1 MSFFSTE
8 SKSQTK
14 MFITIPEVIPQAKSA
29 TTRSA
34 KLTDVATGLLEAA
47 NPVTSILL
55 NAAPKLIEEGLELLS
70 GTINKF
76 AQKDVTKTTIQHN
89 VDIVNK
95 DRISVPT
102 HITIIRGDFAP
113 KVDYTKGEAF
123 GDNGKHQT
131 TLIGPKDLY
140 LEIDVKVSKDNESI
154 AFQATKYYYNGV
166 DREQD
171 VIDELVL
178 AVSFVPVEESTLN
191 ATKPT
196 FQTFLTFENLT
207 AHTEY
212 EFGNQKEGYD
222 TNYQSAW
229 MKPPIDKETPYTL
242 IIEIQ
247 EIRKGNSFA
256 KLLQTV
262 YGENEEYLKTELEA
276 KIKLMETKLKLKEAE
291 KKEAEA
297 TTTATEKETND
308 KQDT

>member
-1 MSFFSTE
+1 MGFFSTE

-14 MFITIPEVIPQAKSA
+14 MFITIPEVIPKEIPPATRTKSYNKFDVTDIA
-29 TTRSA
+29 SMGNPLTT
-34 KLTDVATGLLEAA
+34 
-47 NPVTSILL
+47 ILL

-76 AQKDVTKTTIQHN
+76 AEADVTKTIVKHN
-89 VDIVNK
+89 VDIINK
-95 DRISVPT
+95 DKISIPT
-102 HITIIRGDFAP
+102 SITIIRGDFTP
-113 KVDYTKGEAF
+113 KIDYEKGEGF

-131 TLIGPKDLY
+131 TLVGAKDLY
-140 LEIDVKVSKDNESI
+140 LELDVRASKDNESI

-212 EFGNQKEGYD
+212 EFGNEEEGYD
-222 TNYQSAW
+222 ANYQSAW
-229 MKPPIDKETPYTL
+229 MKPQIDTETPYTL

-262 YGENEEYLKTELEA
+262 YGENEEYLKTELDA
-276 KIKLMETKLKLKEAE
+276 KIKLMETKLKLNKAE
-291 KKEAEA
+291 K
-297 TTTATEKETND
+297 EKVTNE
-308 KQDT
+308 

>member
-1 MSFFSTE
+1 MGFFSTE

-14 MFITIPEVIPQAKSA
+14 MFITIPEVIPKEIPPATRTKSYNKFDVTDIA
-29 TTRSA
+29 SMGNPLTT
-34 KLTDVATGLLEAA
+34 
-47 NPVTSILL
+47 ILL

-76 AQKDVTKTTIQHN
+76 AEADVTKTIVKHN
-89 VDIVNK
+89 VDIINK
-95 DRISVPT
+95 DKISIPT
-102 HITIIRGDFAP
+102 SITIIRGDFTP
-113 KVDYTKGEAF
+113 KIDYEKGEGF

-131 TLIGPKDLY
+131 TLMGAKDLY
-140 LEIDVKVSKDNESI
+140 LELDVRASKDNESI

-212 EFGNQKEGYD
+212 EFGNEEEGYD
-222 TNYQSAW
+222 ANYQSAW
-229 MKPPIDKETPYTL
+229 MKPQIDTETPYTL

-276 KIKLMETKLKLKEAE
+276 KIKLMETKLKLNKAE
-291 KKEAEA
+291 K
-297 TTTATEKETND
+297 EKVTNE
-308 KQDT
+308 

>member
-1 MSFFSTE
+1 MGFFSSE
-8 SKSQTK
+8 SKSTTK
-14 MFITIPEVIPQAKSA
+14 MFITIPEAISKHAPVAKS
-29 TTRSA
+29 SDFN
-34 KLTDVATGLLEAA
+34 KSVIDIFATG
-47 NPVTSILL
+47 NPITSILL

-76 AQKDVTKTTIQHN
+76 AEKDVTKTIIKHN
-89 VDIVNK
+89 VDIINK
-95 DRISVPT
+95 EKISIPT

-113 KVDYTKGEAF
+113 KIDFEKGEAF

-131 TLIGPKDLY
+131 TLIGAKDLY
-140 LEIDVKVSKDNESI
+140 IELDVIVSKDNESI

-196 FQTFLTFENLT
+196 FQTFLSFENLI

-212 EFGNQKEGYD
+212 EFGNREEGHD
-222 TNYQSAW
+222 ANYQSAW
-229 MKPPIDKETPYTL
+229 MKPQIDTETPYTL
-242 IIEIQ
+242 TIEIQ

-276 KIKLMETKLKLKEAE
+276 KIKLMETKLKLTEAE
-291 KKEAEA
+291 K
-297 TTTATEKETND
+297 EKASNE
-308 KQDT
+308 

>member
-14 MFITIPEVIPQAKSA
+14 MFITIPKVIPKEVPADTRALNFNNMA
-29 TTRSA
+29 TDFLA
-34 KLTDVATGLLEAA
+34 GG

-76 AQKDVTKTTIQHN
+76 AEKDVTKTTIKHN
-89 VDIVNK
+89 VDIINK
-95 DRISVPT
+95 NKISIPT
-102 HITIIRGDFAP
+102 HITIVRGDFSP
-113 KVDYTKGEAF
+113 KVDYDNGEGF

-131 TLIGPKDLY
+131 TLIGAKDLY
-140 LEIDVKVSKDNESI
+140 IELDIKASKDNESI

-178 AVSFVPVEESTLN
+178 AVSFIPVEESTLN

-196 FQTFLTFENLT
+196 FQTFLSFENLT

-212 EFGNQKEGYD
+212 EFGSREEGHD
-222 TNYQSAW
+222 SNHQSAW
-229 MKPPIDKETPYTL
+229 MKPQIDTETPYTL

-276 KIKLMETKLKLKEAE
+276 KIKLMETKIKLTEAE
-291 KKEAEA
+291 K
-297 TTTATEKETND
+297 EKASNE
-308 KQDT
+308 

>member
-1 MSFFSTE
+1 MGFFSTE

-14 MFITIPEVIPQAKSA
+14 MFITIPEVIPKEIPPATRTKSYNKFDVTDIA
-29 TTRSA
+29 SMGNPLTT
-34 KLTDVATGLLEAA
+34 
-47 NPVTSILL
+47 ILL

-76 AQKDVTKTTIQHN
+76 AEADVTKTIVKHN
-89 VDIVNK
+89 VDIINK
-95 DRISVPT
+95 DKISIPT
-102 HITIIRGDFAP
+102 SITIIRGDFTP
-113 KVDYTKGEAF
+113 KIDYEKGEGF

-131 TLIGPKDLY
+131 TLMGAKDLY
-140 LEIDVKVSKDNESI
+140 LELDVRASKDNESI

-212 EFGNQKEGYD
+212 EFGNEEEGYD
-222 TNYQSAW
+222 ANYQSAW
-229 MKPPIDKETPYTL
+229 MKPQIDTETPYTL

-276 KIKLMETKLKLKEAE
+276 KIKLMETKLKLNEAE
-291 KKEAEA
+291 K
-297 TTTATEKETND
+297 EKVTNE
-308 KQDT
+308 

>member
-1 MSFFSTE
+1 MGFFSTE

-14 MFITIPEVIPQAKSA
+14 MFITIPEVIPKEIPPATRTKSYNKFDVTDIA
-29 TTRSA
+29 SMGNPLTT
-34 KLTDVATGLLEAA
+34 
-47 NPVTSILL
+47 ILL

-76 AQKDVTKTTIQHN
+76 AEADVTKTIVKHN
-89 VDIVNK
+89 VDIINK
-95 DRISVPT
+95 DKISIPT
-102 HITIIRGDFAP
+102 SITIIRGDFTP
-113 KVDYTKGEAF
+113 KIDYEKGEGF

-131 TLIGPKDLY
+131 TLVGAKDLY
-140 LEIDVKVSKDNESI
+140 LELDVRASKDNESI

-212 EFGNQKEGYD
+212 EFGNEEEGYD
-222 TNYQSAW
+222 ANYQSAW
-229 MKPPIDKETPYTL
+229 MKPQIDTETPYTL

-276 KIKLMETKLKLKEAE
+276 KIKLMETKLKLNEAE
-291 KKEAEA
+291 K
-297 TTTATEKETND
+297 EKVTNE
-308 KQDT
+308 

>member
-1 MSFFSTE
+1 
-8 SKSQTK
+8 
-14 MFITIPEVIPQAKSA
+14 MFITIPEVIAKDTPVAKSISFNKGALDMLA
-29 TTRSA
+29 T
-34 KLTDVATGLLEAA
+34 A
-47 NPVTSILL
+47 NPLTSILL
-55 NAAPKLIEEGLELLS
+55 NAAPKLIDEGLEFLS
-70 GTINKF
+70 NSINRF
-76 AQKDVTKTTIQHN
+76 AQEDVTKTIVKRN
-89 VDIVNK
+89 IDIINRDK
-95 DRISVPT
+95 ISIPNS
-102 HITIIRGDFAP
+102 ITIIRGDFAA
-113 KVDYTKGEAF
+113 KINATKGEAF

-131 TLIGPKDLY
+131 TLVGAKDLY
-140 LEIDVKVSKDNESI
+140 IELNIIASKDNESI

-212 EFGNQKEGYD
+212 EFGNEEEGYD
-222 TNYQSAW
+222 ANYQSAW
-229 MKPPIDKETPYTL
+229 MKPQIETETPYTL
-242 IIEIQ
+242 MIEIQ

-276 KIKLMETKLKLKEAE
+276 KIKLMERKLKLKEAE
-291 KKEAEA
+291 KERVTDE
-297 TTTATEKETND
+297 
-308 KQDT
+308 

>member
-1 MSFFSTE
+1 MGFFSTE

-14 MFITIPEVIPQAKSA
+14 MFITIPEVIPKEIPPATRTKSYNKFDVTDIA
-29 TTRSA
+29 SMGNPLTT
-34 KLTDVATGLLEAA
+34 
-47 NPVTSILL
+47 ILL

-76 AQKDVTKTTIQHN
+76 AEADVTKTIVKHN
-89 VDIVNK
+89 VDIINK
-95 DRISVPT
+95 DKISIPT
-102 HITIIRGDFAP
+102 SITIIRGDFTP
-113 KVDYTKGEAF
+113 KIDYEKGEGF

-131 TLIGPKDLY
+131 TLVGAKDLY
-140 LEIDVKVSKDNESI
+140 LELDVRASKDNESI
-154 AFQATKYYYNGV
+154 AFQATKYFYNGV

-212 EFGNQKEGYD
+212 EFGNEEEGYD
-222 TNYQSAW
+222 ANYQSAW
-229 MKPPIDKETPYTL
+229 MKPQIDTETPYTL

-276 KIKLMETKLKLKEAE
+276 KIKLMETKLKLNEAE
-291 KKEAEA
+291 K
-297 TTTATEKETND
+297 EKVTNE
-308 KQDT
+308 

>member
-1 MSFFSTE
+1 MSFFSSE

-14 MFITIPEVIPQAKSA
+14 MFISIPQITPEKVSNDVKSLNFNKSIDILSMGNPA
-29 TTRSA
+29 TT
-34 KLTDVATGLLEAA
+34 
-47 NPVTSILL
+47 ILL

-76 AQKDVTKTTIQHN
+76 AEKDVTKTVVKHN
-89 VDIVNK
+89 VDIINK
-95 DRISVPT
+95 DKISIPT
-102 HITIIRGDFAP
+102 SITIIRGDFSP
-113 KVDYTKGEAF
+113 KIDYDKGEGF

-131 TLIGPKDLY
+131 TLIGDKDLHIE
-140 LEIDVKVSKDNESI
+140 LDVIASKDNESI
-154 AFQATKYYYNGV
+154 AFQAKKYYYNGV

-212 EFGNQKEGYD
+212 EFGSKEEGYD

-229 MKPPIDKETPYTL
+229 MKPQIDTETPYTL

-247 EIRKGNSFA
+247 EIRKGNTFA

-262 YGENEEYLKTELEA
+262 YGENEEYLKSELEA
-276 KIKLMETKLKLKEAE
+276 KIKFLEQKLKLKN
-291 KKEAEA
+291 KESNE
-297 TTTATEKETND
+297 
-308 KQDT
+308 

>member
-1 MSFFSTE
+1 MSFFSSE

-14 MFITIPEVIPQAKSA
+14 MFITIPKVVPKAKGDDS
-29 TTRSA
+29 TRAMKFDGPGALDLIS
-34 KLTDVATGLLEAA
+34 TG

-55 NAAPKLIEEGLELLS
+55 NAAPKLLEEGLELLS

-76 AQKDVTKTTIQHN
+76 AQKDVTKTIIKRN
-89 VDIVNK
+89 IDIVNK
-95 DRISVPT
+95 DKISIPT
-102 HITIIRGDFAP
+102 NITIIRSDFAA
-113 KVDYTKGEAF
+113 KVDSDKGEGF

-131 TLIGPKDLY
+131 TRIGTKDLHIE
-140 LEIDVKVSKDNESI
+140 LAIRVSKDNESI
-154 AFQATKYYYNGV
+154 AVQAKKYYYNGV

-178 AVSFVPVEESTLN
+178 AVSFVPVEESTLH

-212 EFGNQKEGYD
+212 EFGNEEEGYD
-222 TNYQSAW
+222 ANYQSAW
-229 MKPPIDKETPYTL
+229 MKPQIDTETPYTL

-256 KLLQTV
+256 KLLQTI
-262 YGENEEYLKTELEA
+262 YGENEEYLKSELDA
-276 KIKLMETKLKLKEAE
+276 KIKLIETKLKLKEAE
-291 KKEAEA
+291 KSKKEDSHE
-297 TTTATEKETND
+297 
-308 KQDT
+308 Q